1 MHEAYEVNQLLKL
14 TVQIESITAY
24 GRYFECTV
32 QGFSSILFHSR

>member
-24 GRYFECTV
+24 GNYFECKI
-32 QGFSSILFHSR
+32 QHLSYILFQF